1 MQAFKDEKVKSEIF
15 VKSLF
20 QELVTKVFL
29 FPDHITLV
37 YNLKNNPAESITLDE
52 LLNVESSE
60 NRINTDFMAI
70 KKLHTKS
77 VKLGLLGSPSR
88 TRTYDAL
95 INSQVFY
102 RLNYRGIC

>member
-1 MQAFKDEKVKSEIF
+1 MF

-37 YNLKNNPAESITLDE
+37 YDLKNNPAESITLDE

-60 NRINTDFMAI
+60 KRINTDFAAI
-70 KKLHTKS
+70 KKAPHKKCEAWS
-77 VKLGLLGSPSR
+77 VWLPE
-88 TRTYDAL
+88 
-95 INSQVFY
+95 
-102 RLNYRGIC
+102 

>member
-1 MQAFKDEKVKSEIF
+1 MKAFKDEKVKSEMF

-37 YNLKNNPAESITLDE
+37 YDLKNNPAESITLDE

-60 NRINTDFMAI
+60 NRINTDFAAI
-70 KKLHTKS
+70 KKAPHQKCEAWFAWL
-77 VKLGLLGSPSR
+77 PE
-88 TRTYDAL
+88 
-95 INSQVFY
+95 
-102 RLNYRGIC
+102 